1 MSATDCDVPPCDGC
15 GLTVG
20 RVREV
25 EVENPDGEITVCD
38 SCEDSLRATIDAEVR
53 VYV

>member
-1 MSATDCDVPPCDGC
+1 MSATDRDVPPCDGC

-20 RVREV
+20 RVREL
-25 EVENPDGEITVCD
+25 EVQNPDGKVTVCD
-38 SCEDSLRATIDAEVR
+38 SCEETLRATIVAEVR